1 VLIAAISKGGF
12 GSGAGF
18 VSAPMLALVMEP
30 RQSVG
35 LLLPL
40 LMLMDLTSLRTY
52 WRRWSWSHAQRMMLG
67 SVAGVVLGTALFRV
81 VSGDGI
87 RLLVGGIAVGF
98 VVFQMAREF
107 GWLRAAERPLKA
119 VWGYFWGGVTGFT
132 SFVSHAGG
140 PPASIYLLG
149 SRLDK
154 TTFQATT
161 VVTFW
166 WVNLIKLPPYLAL
179 GMFTA
184 ESARAN
190 LVLAPVAVAGV
201 FLGVWAHHL
210 IEQKTFFRL
219 TYALLLVTGIK
230 LIWDALA

>member
-1 VLIAAISKGGF
+1 
-12 GSGAGF
+12 
-18 VSAPMLALVMEP
+18 M
-30 RQSVG
+30 
-35 LLLPL
+35 
-40 LMLMDLTSLRTY
+40 
-52 WRRWSWSHAQRMMLG
+52 
-67 SVAGVVLGTALFRV
+67 
-81 VSGDGI
+81 
-87 RLLVGGIAVGF
+87 
-98 VVFQMAREF
+98 
-107 GWLRAAERPLKA
+107 
-119 VWGYFWGGVTGFT
+119 
-132 SFVSHAGG
+132 
-140 PPASIYLLG
+140 
-149 SRLDK
+149 
-154 TTFQATT
+154 
-161 VVTFW
+161 VTFW